1 MSTLVSPL
9 PRKESEAT
17 QKIDRKDSL
26 NLLEDPNS
34 DPNMVAETLRKEPR
48 IVQHSQHSPRDA
60 MLIQTQEASE
70 KRNTKNSLVS
80 KKLRQNN
87 ADANSSF
94 HVNESVNTVTAINA
108 Y

>member
-1 MSTLVSPL
+1 
-9 PRKESEAT
+9 
-17 QKIDRKDSL
+17 
-26 NLLEDPNS
+26 
-34 DPNMVAETLRKEPR
+34 
-48 IVQHSQHSPRDA
+48 

-80 KKLRQNN
+80 KKLRQNK
-87 ADANSSF
+87 ADTNSSSF